1 MSRAAPAP
9 TSGGL
14 VPLVAAV
21 LIGVLSPAWAQS
33 QIEPPPSGIYT
44 CVDSQGRRIT
54 SDRPIREC
62 LDREQAELNRDG
74 STRRKLPPSLTADER
89 AAAEEAARRKFA
101 AEASRND
108 AIRRDRNLMARYK
121 EEAAHNKARE
131 SALDVVRKSVKSSQQ
146 RLVELEGERKAL
158 QAEAEFYKGKDLPR
172 QLKLQFEANAAT
184 AEATRSLV
192 ATHEAELNRVT
203 AVYDGE
209 LARLRKLWAGA
220 APGSLGP
227 TGSEVSSSK

>member
-1 MSRAAPAP
+1 MTPVAWALSHGR
-9 TSGGL
+9 L
-14 VPLVAAV
+14 VLLVAAALLWVSPLV
-21 LIGVLSPAWAQS
+21 LAQGD
-33 QIEPPPSGIYT
+33 PPPGGIYT
-44 CVDSQGRRIT
+44 CVDAKGRRIT

-62 LDREQAELNRDG
+62 LDREQAELNKDG

-89 AAAEEAARRKFA
+89 AAAEDVARRKFA
-101 AEASRND
+101 AESTRND

-121 EEAAHNKARE
+121 DEAAHNKARE

-146 RLVELEGERKAL
+146 RLAGLEQEKKAL
-158 QAEAEFYKGKDLPR
+158 QAEAEFYKGKELPR

-184 AEATRSLV
+184 ADATRSLV

-227 TGSEVSSSK
+227 ASAAESSLK

>member
-1 MSRAAPAP
+1 MTAAALASTRARLAAA
-9 TSGGL
+9 
-14 VPLVAAV
+14 VAAALCWV
-21 LIGVLSPAWAQS
+21 SPLALAQVD
-33 QIEPPPSGIYT
+33 PPPSGIYT
-44 CVDSQGRRIT
+44 CVDGQGRRIT

-89 AAAEEAARRKFA
+89 AAAEDAARRKFA
-101 AEASRND
+101 AESTRND

-121 EEAAHNKARE
+121 DEASHNKARE
-131 SALDVVRKSVKSSQQ
+131 GALDVVRKSVKSSQQ
-146 RLVELEGERKAL
+146 RLADLEQERKAL
-158 QAEAEFYKGKDLPR
+158 QAEAEFYKGKELPR
-172 QLKLQFEANAAT
+172 QLKVQFEANAVT
-184 AEATRSLV
+184 TEAQRSLV

-220 APGSLGP
+220 APGSLGSASA
-227 TGSEVSSSK
+227 TQSSAK

>member
-1 MSRAAPAP
+1 MTAAALASTRARLAAA
-9 TSGGL
+9 
-14 VPLVAAV
+14 VAAALWWV
-21 LIGVLSPAWAQS
+21 SPLALAQVD
-33 QIEPPPSGIYT
+33 PPPSGIYT
-44 CVDSQGRRIT
+44 CVDGQGRRIT

-89 AAAEEAARRKFA
+89 AAAEDAARRKFA
-101 AEASRND
+101 AESTRND

-121 EEAAHNKARE
+121 DEASHNKARE
-131 SALDVVRKSVKSSQQ
+131 GALDVVRKSVKSSQQ
-146 RLVELEGERKAL
+146 RLADLEQERKAL
-158 QAEAEFYKGKDLPR
+158 QAEAEFYKGKELPR
-172 QLKLQFEANAAT
+172 QLKVQFEANAVT
-184 AEATRSLV
+184 TEAQRSLV

-209 LARLRKLWAGA
+209 LARLRKLWGGA

-227 TGSEVSSSK
+227 ASSAVSSSK

>member
-1 MSRAAPAP
+1 M
-9 TSGGL
+9 T
-14 VPLVAAV
+14 VAA
-21 LIGVLSPAWAQS
+21 LASTRAQLAALAAATLSLVSPLALAQGD
-33 QIEPPPSGIYT
+33 PPPSGIYT
-44 CVDSQGRRIT
+44 CVDGQGRRIT

-89 AAAEEAARRKFA
+89 AAAEDAARRKFA
-101 AEASRND
+101 AESTRND

-121 EEAAHNKARE
+121 DEAAHNKARE
-131 SALDVVRKSVKSSQQ
+131 GALDVVRKSVKSSQQ
-146 RLVELEGERKAL
+146 RLADLEQERKSL
-158 QAEAEFYKGKDLPR
+158 QAEAEFYKGKELPR

-184 AEATRSLV
+184 SEAQRSLV

-209 LARLRKLWAGA
+209 LARLRKLWGGA

-227 TGSEVSSSK
+227 TSSAVSSSK